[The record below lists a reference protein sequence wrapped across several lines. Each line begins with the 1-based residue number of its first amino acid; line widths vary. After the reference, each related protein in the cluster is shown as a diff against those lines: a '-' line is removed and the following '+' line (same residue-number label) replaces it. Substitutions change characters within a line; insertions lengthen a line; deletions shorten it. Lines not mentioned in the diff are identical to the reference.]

1 MLIQEQNQRR
11 IEFSYFHF
19 FSKDWETKKVPYHW
33 KYGNNTI
40 VLWEKN
46 TMDDVFHSIYQKEK
60 EKRVVYRYRFVI
72 R

>member
-11 IEFSYFHF
+11 IEFSHFHF
-19 FSKDWETKKVPYHW
+19 FSKDWKIKRAPYYW
-33 KYGNNTI
+33 KYGSHNI

-46 TMDDVFHSIYQKEK
+46 AMDEVFHSIYQKEK